1 MKKNDSNWL
10 SMALSVKVFCTAN
23 AIFAHVPGFTA
34 MLTQLGIIIEKIQNS
49 AVVQVLD
56 AKGKTALKKLMK
68 AELVGHDMNLVL
80 ALIAYARNNNLVEL
94 YEDVSYTESKLK
106 RLSGTNLLS
115 VSYFINEKAGS
126 VVGELE
132 EYDVTQATI
141 DAQQEAIDN
150 FSKAR
155 TGPRDNIVVKRNA
168 TEALKVEF
176 KDGRALIVKLDDLA
190 DTLRKK
196 DPEAYTGYKHARVIV
211 NYGSSKKSYK
221 WYLEGKA
228 IDFETG
234 LPAAGVNI
242 GVVGTMLI
250 VVTGIDGMFQMEV
263 PGPGEYRLRA
273 EHPNYEVKIQ
283 DVVRFGE
290 PTEIIIE
297 MEKAE
302 EA

>member
-1 MKKNDSNWL
+1 MRKVDSNWL
-10 SMALSVKVFCTAN
+10 SMALSVKVFCTLN
-23 AIFAHVPGFTA
+23 AIFDHVPGFA
-34 MLTQLGIIIEKIQNS
+34 ALLAQLGIIIGKIQDS

-56 AKGKTALKKLMK
+56 AKGKTAVKKLMK
-68 AELVGHDMNLVL
+68 TELVGHDINLVR

-94 YEDVSYTESKLK
+94 YEEVSYTESKLN

-115 VSYFINEKAGS
+115 VSHFIYEKARDA
-126 VVGELE
+126 VGELA
-132 EYDVTQATI
+132 EYDVTQATV
-141 DAQQEAIDN
+141 DAQKAAMDN
-150 FSKAR
+150 FSKAL
-155 TGPRDNIVVKRNA
+155 TGPRDNIVLKKNA
-168 TEALKVEF
+168 TLALKAEF
-176 KDGRALIVKLDDLA
+176 KDGRGLIVKLDDLA
-190 DTLRKK
+190 DTLMTK
-196 DPEAYTGYKHARVIV
+196 DPDAYNGYKNARVIV
-211 NYGSSKKSYK
+211 NYGKGKKSYS

-234 LPAAGVNI
+234 LPAAGVNV

-250 VVTGIDGMFQMEV
+250 VVTGIDGLFKLEV
-263 PGPGEYRLRA
+263 PGPGEYTLRA
-273 EHPNYEVKIQ
+273 EHPNYGDKIQ